1 MIKPYKPWLIALGV
15 LLLLIITNPSIS
27 AFKAFRGR
35 DSYSGL
41 KRPLNLFVAS
51 VYKEH
56 SKKFIGFFGNFIDI
70 SNNPE
75 VLTTPVVADT
85 IKHDSTVYDT
95 SYHWKPPVTD
105 SVK

>member
-35 DSYSGL
+35 ESYSGL

-70 SNNPE
+70 STNNNQPA
-75 VLTTPVVADT
+75 TNVVQDT
-85 IKHDSTVYDT
+85 IKTDSVVFDS
-95 SYHWKPPVTD
+95 SYHWKPPITD